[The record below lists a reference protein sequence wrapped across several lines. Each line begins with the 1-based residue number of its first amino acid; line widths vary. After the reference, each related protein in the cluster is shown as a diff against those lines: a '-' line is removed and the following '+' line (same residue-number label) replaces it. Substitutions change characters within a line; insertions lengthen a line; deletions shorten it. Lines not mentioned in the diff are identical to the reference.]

1 MAYAP
6 ATPYGGGNVME
17 LREGLEKLKKAA
29 LLYIV
34 SALLTGIG
42 SMALLSSG
50 ALSGATGALSR
61 AIGMFVAALV
71 GAILGLAALFAFLV
85 PSFSSLRNYDTSRF
99 GTPAKLVKIG
109 YGGGL
114 VLFFIAMLL
123 FVAAIYAKSLGVVF
137 AGLGLFGIAS
147 ILLFIG
153 MIGIIMG
160 MFKLKEITGEGL
172 FTAAGVLF
180 IVGIFVSILTFVA
193 WILVFVA
200 AGKALNRIGA
210 GGYVAPP
217 PAQPAAPGA
226 PPPPPA

>member
-6 ATPYGGGNVME
+6 ATPYGGGNVMA

-29 LLYIV
+29 LLYLV
-34 SALLTGIG
+34 SALLVGIG
-42 SMALLSSG
+42 FMALITSGALFGAAG
-50 ALSGATGALSR
+50 ALSGA
-61 AIGMFVAALV
+61 IGMFAAALV
-71 GAILGLAALFAFLV
+71 GAILGLAALFAFLI
-85 PSFSSLRNYDTSRF
+85 PAFSTLKDYDVSRF

-114 VLFFIAMLL
+114 ALFFLAMLVL
-123 FVAAIYAKSLGVVF
+123 VAAIYAGSLGVIF
-137 AGLGLFGIAS
+137 AGLALFGLAG

-180 IVGIFVSILTFVA
+180 IIGIFVNILTFIA

-210 GGYVAPP
+210 GGYAAP